1 MYAYKGNACSL
12 NKIWN
17 IHKIKKKIIV
27 PAKSKKVYF
36 DGCPSRPLFEH
47 AYINITKLRV

>member
-1 MYAYKGNACSL
+1 MMYAYKGNACSL

-27 PAKSKKVYF
+27 PAKSKKEFILMAVLLDLYL
-36 DGCPSRPLFEH
+36 SML
-47 AYINITKLRV
+47 ILI